1 MKYELMAG
9 AAASRLRLDPR
20 TKLILLIVI
29 NVIMMGGGIE
39 GVAIMVRPV
48 LGLIPFIL
56 LLAEGRI
63 KFAFI
68 YLPLYAMAAFG
79 ESYLVLHTAGLA
91 NLLTII
97 ASGLITRFMPCL
109 VMGYYVVT
117 TTTVSE
123 FIASMELMHVTP
135 KIVIPLS
142 VMFRFFPTVLE
153 EAGSISDSMK
163 IRGIG
168 GGAILKNPV
177 AALEYRVVP
186 LMVCIV
192 KIGEELSAAAL
203 TRGLGSPVK
212 RTNIC
217 RIGFQWWDHIFAGVA
232 IAAAICML
240 VLQEV

>member
-1 MKYELMAG
+1 MKHELMAG
-9 AAASRLRLDPR
+9 AAVRRFRLDPR
-20 TKLILLIVI
+20 TKLLLLIII

-39 GVAIMVRPV
+39 GTAMVVRPV
-48 LGLIPFIL
+48 LALIPFSL
-56 LLAEGRI
+56 LLTEGRI
-63 KFAFI
+63 KAVII
-68 YLPLYAMAAFG
+68 YLPLYALAAFG
-79 ESYLVLHTAGLA
+79 ESYLVPHTAGLT
-91 NLLTII
+91 NLLLII

-123 FIASMELMHVTP
+123 FTASMESMHITQ

-142 VMFRFFPTVLE
+142 VMFRFFPTVVE
-153 EAGSISDSMK
+153 EASSISDSMK
-163 IRGIG
+163 MRGIG
-168 GGAILKNPV
+168 GSIILKSPV

-186 LMVCIV
+186 LMVCVV

-217 RIGFQWWDHIFAGVA
+217 RIGFRWWDVVFALVA
-232 IAAAICML
+232 ITAAICML
-240 VLQEV
+240 AL

>member
-1 MKYELMAG
+1 MKHELMVG
-9 AAASRLRLDPR
+9 AATNRLQLDPR
-20 TKLILLIVI
+20 AKLLLLFVI
-29 NVIMMGGGIE
+29 NVIMMGGEIE
-39 GVAIMVRPV
+39 GVAVIVRPI
-48 LGLIPFIL
+48 LALIPFSL
-56 LLAEGRI
+56 LLVEKRI
-63 KFAFI
+63 KAAFA
-68 YLPLYAMAAFG
+68 YLPLYALAAFG
-79 ESYLVLHTAGLA
+79 EGYLVPHTTGLA

-123 FIASMELMHVTP
+123 FTASMERMHVTP

-153 EAGSISDSMK
+153 EAGAISDSMK
-163 IRGIG
+163 MRGIG

-186 LMVCIV
+186 LMVCVV

-217 RIGFQWWDHIFAGVA
+217 RIGFFIGGILCWPARQ
-232 IAAAICML
+232 L
-240 VLQEV
+240 

>member
-1 MKYELMAG
+1 MAG
-9 AAASRLRLDPR
+9 AAISRLQLDPR

-39 GVAIMVRPV
+39 GAAIVVRPV
-48 LGLIPFIL
+48 LALIPFTL
-56 LLAEGRI
+56 LLTEGRI
-63 KFAFI
+63 KAAFT
-68 YLPLYAMAAFG
+68 YLPLYALAAFG
-79 ESYLVLHTAGLA
+79 ESYLVPHTTGLM

-123 FIASMELMHVTP
+123 FTASMEHMRITP

-142 VMFRFFPTVLE
+142 VMFRFFPTVIE
-153 EAGSISDSMK
+153 EAGAISDSMK
-163 IRGIG
+163 MRGIG

-186 LMVCIV
+186 LMVCVV

-217 RIGFQWWDHIFAGVA
+217 RIGFHWWDIVFAGVA
-232 IAAAICML
+232 VAAAAHML
-240 VLQEV
+240 VL

>member
-1 MKYELMAG
+1 MAG
-9 AAASRLRLDPR
+9 AAAVRFRLDPR
-20 TKLILLIVI
+20 TKLLILLVI
-29 NVIMMGGGIE
+29 NTVMMGGGIQ
-39 GVAIMVRPV
+39 GAAIIIRPA
-48 LGLIPFIL
+48 LAMLPFTL
-56 LLAEGRI
+56 LLAESKR
-63 KFAFI
+63 KAAMI
-68 YLPLYAMAAFG
+68 YLPLYALAAVG
-79 ESYLVLHTAGLA
+79 ESYLVPHTAGLM

-97 ASGLITRFMPCL
+97 ASGLITRFMPGL

-123 FIASMELMHVTP
+123 FTAAMERMHVTP

-142 VMFRFFPTVLE
+142 VMFRFFPTVAE

-163 IRGIG
+163 MRGIG
-168 GGAILKNPV
+168 GSTILKNPI

-186 LMVCIV
+186 LMVCVV

-217 RIGFQWWDHIFAGVA
+217 RIGFCRWDAVFALVA
-232 IAAAICML
+232 ITAAACML
-240 VLQEV
+240 V